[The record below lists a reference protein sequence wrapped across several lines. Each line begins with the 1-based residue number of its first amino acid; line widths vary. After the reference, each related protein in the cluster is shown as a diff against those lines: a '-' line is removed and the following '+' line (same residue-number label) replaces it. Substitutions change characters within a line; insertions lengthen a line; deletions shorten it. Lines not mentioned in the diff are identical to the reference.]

1 MSLALALAL
10 ALALNRWPEPLPR
23 FEMLTMDASIDSP
36 PNARVL
42 YARSST
48 SFWRSHVLLGMASLV
63 GSIVRALPRMRSG
76 QYVLQPWRRV
86 LDRASIFLY
95 TVSMILSFSVRQL
108 AWSMDS
114 QVTVDHLPWYD
125 PVASPYFQTI
135 FEGWRSSGPLI
146 YSARALCCWLG
157 LLIAIYP
164 TGDHRHRPDLNRA
177 AAAAAAAAPPH
188 VLSPSEAELPHAGL
202 AFSIAC
208 WRFGTPTIRMQPLPR
223 SPDGGLPMLPVPDRR
238 ITALS
243 SFANEAAFRSGMDR
257 RLYSSRLMRIVVLL
271 ALDLV
276 VETTADTI
284 HWLLHLQLNLV
295 RRKPMWDIVVFD
307 AITFALTLF
316 CRATVNITF
325 FSMCVSTAY
334 YKLGRID
341 RLRESYGRL
350 MVLQLVF
357 FVAGIG
363 MRAHRIINDFRG
375 LTTGDTE
382 LFLWEV
388 WGEGDY
394 EMHKREWDYEGADI
408 KDDGL
413 IYSLHKGL
421 TLLLLLP
428 YCAWTFDCARR
439 LGRSEYHLHPDLES
453 ELSRR

>member
-1 MSLALALAL
+1 
-10 ALALNRWPEPLPR
+10 
-23 FEMLTMDASIDSP
+23 MLTMDAPIDTP

-48 SFWRSHVLLGMASLV
+48 SFWRAHMMLGMASLV

-95 TVSMILSFSVRQL
+95 VVILILSFSVRQL
-108 AWSMDS
+108 AWSLDS
-114 QVTVDHLPWYD
+114 QVTVDNLPFYD
-125 PVASPYFQTI
+125 PVSSPYFQTI
-135 FEGWRSSGPLI
+135 FEGWRSSGPII

-188 VLSPSEAELPHAGL
+188 VLSPSEAELTQVGT
-202 AFSIAC
+202 AFAIAC
-208 WRFGTPTIRMQPLPR
+208 WRFGTPTIRAQPLPR
-223 SPDGGLPMLPVPDRR
+223 SPEGGVPMLPVPERR
-238 ITALS
+238 SRTLTSLS
-243 SFANEAAFRSGMDR
+243 IDINGQAFRSGMDR
-257 RLYSSRLMRIVVLL
+257 RLFQSRLMRIVLML
-271 ALDLV
+271 GLDLL
-276 VETTADTI
+276 VEMTADTV
-284 HWLLHLQLNLV
+284 HWLLHVQLKLV
-295 RRKPMWDIVVFD
+295 RGKPMWDVVVFD
-307 AITFALTLF
+307 AITFALTIL
-316 CRATVNITF
+316 CRSTINITF

-341 RLRESYGRL
+341 RLKESYGRL
-350 MVLQLVF
+350 IVLQCAF
-357 FVAGIG
+357 FVSGIG
-363 MRAHRIINDFRG
+363 MRAHRIINDFRK
-375 LTTGDTE
+375 LTIGDTE
-382 LFLWEV
+382 LFLWDV
-388 WGEGDY
+388 WQKGDY
-394 EMHKREWDYEGADI
+394 EMHKREWDYEGKDI
-408 KDDGL
+408 KNDGL

-428 YCAWTFDCARR
+428 YAAWTFDCARR